1 MANANNPIKKKIMSL
16 LNQREERRDEKRKG
30 KKWKYRRE
38 ADKRYEEYLK
48 KNHAKLV
55 GDLPEEEEIEFYGG
69 GGYMKPKYK
78 RGGKLGKKKSLD
90 FNKDGKITKADFIM
104 MAKAKMKRKGKK

>member
-38 ADKRYEEYLK
+38 ADKRYEEYHEK
-48 KNHAKLV
+48 ESCKV
-55 GDLPEEEEIEFYGG
+55 P
-69 GGYMKPKYK
+69 
-78 RGGKLGKKKSLD
+78 R
-90 FNKDGKITKADFIM
+90 
-104 MAKAKMKRKGKK
+104 

>member
-1 MANANNPIKKKIMSL
+1 MANKNNPIKKKIMSFL
-16 LNQREERRDEKRKG
+16 KEREEKRDEKRKG

-38 ADKRYEEYLK
+38 ADKWYEDYM
-48 KNHAKLV
+48 KNYRAKHPSE
-55 GDLPEEEEIEFYGG
+55 LPEEEEIEFYGG

-78 RGGKLGKKKSLD
+78 SGGKLGKKKRLD
-90 FNKDGKITKADFIM
+90 FNKDGKITKADFIL